1 MSSPSEI
8 PFQTLLNSLSDEETP
23 LNPHLLYRLSDL
35 DADELALFI
44 NTWPQLPLWRRQA
57 LMENLEELG
66 IADDL
71 LSFEAIGRHA
81 ISDTDPK
88 VRLAAVRV
96 LWEFEVIDMIP
107 VFLRLLE
114 TDPEVDVRA
123 AAATALGQYIYL
135 AEIDEIPKAG
145 RFTLEDRL
153 LQVIAGNDAAQ
164 VRRHT
169 LESISF
175 SSRAEIPPLI
185 ETAFSSGDID
195 WIASALT
202 AMGRS
207 MDRRWEEDVLSMLD
221 SKLPSLRAEA
231 ARAAG
236 ELEIS
241 EAITSLVDLAE
252 DSNEDVR
259 TAAIWSLSQIG
270 GEKARRTLN
279 NLLLKSEEDDE
290 FDYLETALDNLAF
303 TEGLDPFTLLDLPE
317 DEAESDLYD
326 TLMEEEDL
334 DYFEDEEDDEGE
346 FLNIEE
352 FYEEDEDR
360 LD

>member
-8 PFQTLLNSLSDEETP
+8 PFQTLLNSLLDEGTP

-35 DADELALFI
+35 DAGELALLK
-44 NTWPQLPLWRRQA
+44 NAWPQLPLWRRQA
-57 LMENLEELG
+57 LIEDLEELG
-66 IADDL
+66 LADDL

-81 ISDTDPK
+81 ISDADPK
-88 VRLAAVRV
+88 VRLAAVRL
-96 LWEFEVIDMIP
+96 LWEFEAIDLIP
-107 VFLRLLE
+107 NFLRLLE
-114 TDPEVDVRA
+114 SDPEVDVRA

-135 AEIDEIPKAG
+135 AEIDEIPKA
-145 RFTLEDRL
+145 RQFTLDDRL
-153 LQVIAGNDAAQ
+153 LQVIAGEDAAQ
-164 VRRHT
+164 VRRHA

-185 ETAFSSGDID
+185 ETAFSSGDKD
-195 WIASALT
+195 WIASALI

-221 SKLPSLRAEA
+221 NKIPSLRAEG

-241 EAITSLVDLAE
+241 EALASLVDLVE
-252 DSNEDVR
+252 DTDEDVCM
-259 TAAIWSLSQIG
+259 AAIWSLSQIG

-279 NLLLKSEEDDE
+279 NLLLKSEEKDE
-290 FDYLETALDNLAF
+290 VDYLEIALDNLAF
-303 TEGLDPFTLLDLPE
+303 TEGLDPFSFLDLPE
-317 DEAESDLYD
+317 DEAESELYGM
-326 TLMEEEDL
+326 LMAEQEL

-346 FLNIEE
+346 FPDIEE
-352 FYEEDEDR
+352 FDEEDEDL